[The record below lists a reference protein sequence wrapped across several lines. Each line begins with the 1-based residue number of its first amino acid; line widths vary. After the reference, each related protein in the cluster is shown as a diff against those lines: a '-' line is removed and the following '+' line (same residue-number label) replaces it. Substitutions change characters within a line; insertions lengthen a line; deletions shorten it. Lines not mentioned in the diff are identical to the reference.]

1 MHACMEAHIREFI
14 ACVGGWVVRLSWVGW
29 LAWFDWWGGWVG
41 LVAFCTSVG
50 LVWMGCLV
58 GMRVLTCT
66 HACKRRYISSL
77 HAMLVGLVG

>member
-41 LVAFCTSVG
+41 LGWLGWLLSVVALAWFGWVAW
-50 LVWMGCLV
+50 LGC
-58 GMRVLTCT
+58 
-66 HACKRRYISSL
+66 ACL
-77 HAMLVGLVG
+77 HARMHANADT